1 MDQVEEASMQEP
13 LQIAFHNM
21 ESSDMIEQLVRD
33 RVARLEKFT
42 DKIISCRIVIK
53 APHKQR
59 TGANL
64 GISIDIGLPGKD
76 VHVNNEGRI
85 HETRAD
91 AHRVIREAFDVAE
104 RQVEEYERII
114 RRDVKHHENLPTY
127 GRVLRIFP
135 DQDYGF
141 VETADGEDLYFHRSV
156 VEDNAFDEL
165 TVGSEVL
172 YQRASYESAAGP
184 QASVVKRVHAG
195 QRIR

>member
-1 MDQVEEASMQEP
+1 MQEP

-21 ESSDMIEQLVRD
+21 APSDMIEQLVRE
-33 RVARLEKFT
+33 RMARLEKFT
-42 DKIISCRIVIK
+42 DKIISSRVVIK

-59 TGANL
+59 L
-64 GISIDIGLPGKD
+64 GSTLAISIDVGLPGRD
-76 VHVNNEGRI
+76 VHVNHEGRI

-91 AHRVIREAFDVAE
+91 AHRVIREAFDIAE
-104 RQVEEYERII
+104 RQVEEYERIN
-114 RRDVKHHENLPTY
+114 RREVKHHENLPSY
-127 GRVLRIFP
+127 GRILRIFP

-141 VETADGEDLYFHRSV
+141 VETPDGEDLYFHRSV
-156 VEDNAFDEL
+156 VEDGAFDEL